1 MVHGCWKLEKKIPER
16 VGDLIW
22 NKHHVITRNTS
33 DFIISRMSEGDG
45 ALVLLLTTSRSGAYL
60 GENFPYNQK
69 VTAQRHKIKG

>member
-1 MVHGCWKLEKKIPER
+1 MWEQE
-16 VGDLIW
+16 
-22 NKHHVITRNTS
+22 TQF

-45 ALVLLLTTSRSGAYL
+45 ALVLLLATSRSGACL

>member
-1 MVHGCWKLEKKIPER
+1 MVHGCWELEKKIPER

-22 NKHHVITRNTS
+22 NKHHVVRRNTN
-33 DFIISRMSEGDG
+33 DFIISRMSEGDE
-45 ALVLLLTTSRSGAYL
+45 ALVLLLTTSRSGACQ

>member
-1 MVHGCWKLEKKIPER
+1 MVHGCLELEKKIPER

-45 ALVLLLTTSRSGAYL
+45 ALVLLLATSRSGAYL
-60 GENFPYNQK
+60 GEDFPYNQK

>member
-1 MVHGCWKLEKKIPER
+1 MVHGCWELEKKIPER

-22 NKHHVITRNTS
+22 NKHHVRRNTS

-45 ALVLLLTTSRSGAYL
+45 ALVLLLATSRSGAYL

>member
-1 MVHGCWKLEKKIPER
+1 MVHGCWELEKKIPER

-45 ALVLLLTTSRSGAYL
+45 ALVLLLTTSRSGACQ
-60 GENFPYNQK
+60 GENFPYNQM